1 MKSYI
6 FSGVALLLAGM
17 LLMTA
22 CDRGEN
28 PTEAGAFELNLRPT
42 VGGQDFIAGRP
53 YQNIQGRT
61 YQLDEFKMYI
71 ANIRLVKESGEE
83 LPLADIELFDLV
95 RETVT
100 RGVSHGAG
108 TFSLFENV
116 PAGTYAGVKFGIGVP
131 ENMNTSPADYATD
144 HPLSVNTSM
153 YWSWRTGYKFIS
165 LEGKIDAS
173 QEMTGA
179 VLDQSLVY
187 HTGRDSV
194 NSPNQIYREVSYLRP
209 QDAFTIESGRELQFI
224 IEMDINRFFYN
235 EQDTISMHIQNFTH
249 SVPGEQFNLSVEIT
263 DNLVSGA
270 LFKLPF

>member
-1 MKSYI
+1 MRFYI
-6 FSGVALLLAGM
+6 FMGLMLLLGGACM
-17 LLMTA
+17 FSA

-28 PTEAGAFELNLRPT
+28 PTDAGAFELNLRPT

-61 YQLDEFKMYI
+61 YQFDEFKMYVS
-71 ANIRLVKESGEE
+71 NIRLVKENGEE
-83 LPLADIELFDLV
+83 YPLADVELFDLA

-100 RGVSHGAG
+100 RGVNHGAG
-108 TFSLFENV
+108 TFSIFEGV
-116 PAGTYAGVKFGIGVP
+116 PAGKYAGVIFGIGVP
-131 ENMNTSPADYATD
+131 ENMNTNPADYSTD

-153 YWSWRTGYKFIS
+153 YWSWRTGYKFIALEGRIDSS
-165 LEGKIDAS
+165 LEKS
-173 QEMTGA
+173 GA
-179 VLDQSLVY
+179 DLGRRLVY

-194 NSPNQIYREVSYLRP
+194 NSPNQIYREVSFLRS

-235 EQDTISMHIQNFTH
+235 AKDTIDMAVENFTH
-249 SVPGEQFNLSVEIT
+249 SVPGEQYNLSVRIT
-263 DNLVSGA
+263 DNLVTGA